1 MAKKQSDGRYRAK
14 LTIGTKADGTPIYK
28 YVSGRTQRELEEA
41 KVAARAYYVDGTKRL
56 RDSLLQEYLVQWYK
70 AKKEPFLSDSTREG
84 YRIYYSHIMPVFGDR
99 MMRAILP
106 LEIQEWL
113 NGYAGKS
120 STTIGK
126 VTSIIQAV
134 YKSACA
140 EGIVSRDPTLGLIK
154 PKPSEPHVKRAFTD
168 EEHERIERTID
179 AHKHGLFMA
188 ILYHLGL
195 RRGEAL
201 GLQWGDFNFTER
213 KVTIERDI
221 DYVND
226 KAGAV
231 GDLKSKAAYRK
242 IPVPDELLSL
252 LKKSRGLPN
261 RYLFSATGVHP
272 MPYSTFQRMWISL
285 MIDAGFARP
294 VESNG
299 KAKKERHSARL

>member
-1 MAKKQSDGRYRAK
+1 
-14 LTIGTKADGTPIYK
+14 
-28 YVSGRTQRELEEA
+28 
-41 KVAARAYYVDGTKRL
+41 
-56 RDSLLQEYLVQWYK
+56 
-70 AKKEPFLSDSTREG
+70 
-84 YRIYYSHIMPVFGDR
+84 MPVFGDR

-154 PKPSEPHVKRAFTD
+154 PKPSEPHVKRAFTE

-188 ILYHLGL
+188 VLYHLGL

-261 RYLFSATGVHP
+261 RYLFSATGVFP

-299 KAKKERHSARL
+299 KAKKKDIRRDYETEITPHYFRHDYTTMLYEAGVDPLVAMKILGHKDYATTARIYTHLGDRHIEDASVKIIDIRSKKKVAEKLPATKDD